1 MNQVIAA
8 YILTHFDTISFDIF
22 DTLIERSVSK
32 PTDIFEIV
40 GEKVL
45 GKEHC
50 REFLENR
57 IRAEKKAREK
67 SCEITLDQI
76 YQELVDTYK
85 SDIVELLQKTEV
97 QIELENCHKKETIF
111 PFYEQC
117 IQKGKRV
124 LLISDMYLPEPVIVS
139 MLQRCG
145 INDYEKLYVS
155 NTYGENKLS
164 GKLFQI
170 ACKDWQIDLKSM
182 IHIGDSIKADM
193 IGA

>member
-32 PTDIFEIV
+32 PTNIFEIV

-45 GKEHC
+45 GKEHR

-97 QIELENCHKKETIF
+97 QIELENCHKKVSTFIAAPPVFNIRGSGPSRGPEF
-111 PFYEQC
+111 
-117 IQKGKRV
+117 
-124 LLISDMYLPEPVIVS
+124 LP
-139 MLQRCG
+139 RCRG
-145 INDYEKLYVS
+145 WVRS
-155 NTYGENKLS
+155 S
-164 GKLFQI
+164 GFR
-170 ACKDWQIDLKSM
+170 A
-182 IHIGDSIKADM
+182 
-193 IGA
+193 

>member
-1 MNQVIAA
+1 M
-8 YILTHFDTISFDIF
+8 
-22 DTLIERSVSK
+22 
-32 PTDIFEIV
+32 
-40 GEKVL
+40 
-45 GKEHC
+45 GKEHR

-117 IQKGKRV
+117 IQKGKESSAYFR
-124 LLISDMYLPEPVIVS
+124 
-139 MLQRCG
+139 
-145 INDYEKLYVS
+145 YVS
-155 NTYGENKLS
+155 S
-164 GKLFQI
+164 GNRDCINVTKVRDQ
-170 ACKDWQIDLKSM
+170 
-182 IHIGDSIKADM
+182 
-193 IGA
+193 

>member
-45 GKEHC
+45 GKEHR

-97 QIELENCHKKETIF
+97 QIEFEN
-111 PFYEQC
+111 
-117 IQKGKRV
+117 
-124 LLISDMYLPEPVIVS
+124 
-139 MLQRCG
+139 
-145 INDYEKLYVS
+145 
-155 NTYGENKLS
+155 
-164 GKLFQI
+164 
-170 ACKDWQIDLKSM
+170 
-182 IHIGDSIKADM
+182 
-193 IGA
+193 